1 MPHRLGGLILVL
13 ALAACGGGGGPAA
26 GPAPSSPAANKP
38 SAPSAE
44 SQAPPAGY
52 VELLVQDV
60 VPTPHGQPAVL
71 LRDASASLLV
81 PIFIGGTEALS
92 IELRHNKK
100 RYQRPLTH
108 DLFDALLDK
117 LGGKLIRVQID
128 GVRDETFV
136 GAVFVQ
142 RGAEVI
148 KIDARPSDAIALALG
163 NDAPIFVSP
172 EVIQKASIK
181 KGDLEG
187 PPRGGPPRGE
197 PAGEP
202 ESAPKREL

>member
-1 MPHRLGGLILVL
+1 MPTRLGVL
-13 ALAACGGGGGPAA
+13 ALMIALAACGGGGGPAA
-26 GPAPSSPAANKP
+26 GPAPRTPAANKP
-38 SAPSAE
+38 AAPSPA
-44 SQAPPAGY
+44 SLTPPAGY

-100 RYQRPLTH
+100 RYARPLTH
-108 DLFDALLDK
+108 DLFDALLEK
-117 LGGKLIRVQID
+117 LGGKLVRVQID

-148 KIDARPSDAIALALG
+148 ELDARPSDAIALAVG
-163 NDAPIFVSP
+163 SGAPIYVSP
-172 EVIQKASIK
+172 EVIEKASIK
-181 KGDLEG
+181 KGDLEN
-187 PPRGGPPRGE
+187 PRGGPPRGE
-197 PAGEP
+197 APPEP
-202 ESAPKREL
+202 ETGPKREL